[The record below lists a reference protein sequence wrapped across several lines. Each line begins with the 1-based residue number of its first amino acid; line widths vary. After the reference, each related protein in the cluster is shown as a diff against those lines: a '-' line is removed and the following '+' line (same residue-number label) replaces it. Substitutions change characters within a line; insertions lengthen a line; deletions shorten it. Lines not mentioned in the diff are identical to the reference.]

1 MLLVVQLLGIAP
13 QECTFQEIELV
24 HLDRSILQTH
34 CIIPPSPQVQVHNSV
49 RFEKV
54 PGLHSLV
61 QVGLRFPHVGGHAVP
76 HWLYSIR
83 RGHCLDDTL

>member
-1 MLLVVQLLGIAP
+1 MHSPRNSTSPLGQKHPANNDK
-13 QECTFQEIELV
+13 L
-24 HLDRSILQTH
+24 
-34 CIIPPSPQVQVHNSV
+34 CIILPSPQVQVHESV

-61 QVGLRFPHVGGHAVP
+61 QVGLRFSHVGGHAVP

-83 RGHCLDDTL
+83 RGHCLDDT